1 MSQYQPGSGDGQP
14 NPGYAPPQHPLSG
27 TRPASATNQIL
38 YWLLDGLIFGI
49 PIMILTLLGLIP
61 YFMNLFNVMAQPR
74 GLSEGAQ
81 EQQFSQLMGSMLIVV
96 GVFALAMLVYFVVFS
111 WFIAV
116 NGQTPGM
123 RILGLR
129 LVSVHTGQ
137 PVGWKLALLRN
148 AVLILGNQF
157 TGGILG
163 LLFWLSPLFDTQS
176 GWNQSWQDKMVKAVL
191 INVKEGRD
199 TFQA

>member
-1 MSQYQPGSGDGQP
+1 
-14 NPGYAPPQHPLSG
+14 
-27 TRPASATNQIL
+27 
-38 YWLLDGLIFGI
+38 
-49 PIMILTLLGLIP
+49 MILTLLGLIP
-61 YFMNLFNVMAQPR
+61 YFMNLFNVVAQPP
-74 GLSEGAQ
+74 GLIEGAQ

-96 GVFALAMLVYFVVFS
+96 GVFALAMLVYFLVFS

-116 NGQTPGM
+116 KGQTPGM

-137 PVGWKLALLRN
+137 PVGWKLALLRS

-176 GWNQSWQDKMVKAVL
+176 GWNQSWQDKMLKAVL
-191 INVKEGRD
+191 TTSRKAGTLSRPSPRLPACAPKPVLSLGMPGRRCALLTESTPPPTRRSLHD
-199 TFQA
+199 